1 MKRRHSDFRMPP
13 LVLAGLF
20 FFQLASVAQLPATN
34 TWTGADPSGYWSVPA
49 NWSPTGVPVNGND
62 LVFPGG
68 LPPDDMVST
77 NDLTDSFFR
86 SITFSGA
93 SKHTIRGNPLTLTNR
108 ANVIINSGT
117 NVIACD
123 LTFSGTPPTPT
134 YGSPRIRTSSFD
146 SGELTVIGNVGGG
159 SLYIGLGF
167 WRLVIMGQFTGGN
180 LYMDWYTTV
189 ALYGDNPYAVSAEVS
204 GSTLLVQGSQPN
216 LNITMYWNMEAQTPA
231 ILGGDG
237 LVGNVTNLTSST
249 RITPD
254 STLSVKN
261 ISGPGSLIIRLNG
274 TNVGEYGRLVAS
286 GNVSLN
292 GGSLT
297 PSPGFNPQPGQV
309 FTIVEKTSPGPIANA
324 ILGSEGTVTTLNGR
338 PFRISYVGGDGNDV
352 TLTAL
357 GFVPTPIPGLR
368 GVDGGRV
375 AWGDYDNDGRLDFLF
390 TGYVGYGTGGGP
402 YVSQLWRN
410 TGSGFSNVTASV
422 APGLPAGGF
431 AAWGDYDNDG
441 RLDFL
446 LTGVSKISQ
455 LWRNTGSGF
464 SNVTA
469 SVAPGLPGLFSS
481 SVAWGDYDNDGR
493 LDFLLTG
500 TTNFFPDESP
510 IYFQSQVWRS
520 TGSGFS
526 NVTAGVAPGL
536 PGLSWGSVAWADYD
550 NDGWLDFLLT
560 GGGGSQLW
568 RNTGSGFSN
577 VTASVAPGL
586 PGGTDSSA
594 AWGDYDNDGRLDFL
608 LTGYFGSPASQL
620 WRNTGS
626 GFSNVTASVALGL
639 PGVYR
644 GSAAWGDYDNDGRL
658 DFLLTGGVD
667 GLSGIS
673 QLWRNTGGGF
683 SNVTASVTSGLP
695 GSLSGSSVAWGDYDN
710 DGRLDFL
717 LTGYGAGQLWR
728 NDMPVA
734 SNAPPAAPMGLS
746 SILSGATVSLS
757 WNPSADDRT
766 PSAGLNYN
774 LRIGTSPGASDVLA
788 PMALTDGLR
797 LLPALGNAQAGT
809 NAFVFN
815 VAPGRDYYWSVQ
827 AVDTSF
833 AGSPFAAEQQFTI
846 AAPRIIELLM
856 LGNGHFQFSFSN
868 EASVIYAVLG
878 TTNVALPLAQWTVL
892 GPPVSLGGGLYRF
905 TDTGAMGQAQR
916 FYILRAQ

>member
-1 MKRRHSDFRMPP
+1 
-13 LVLAGLF
+13 
-20 FFQLASVAQLPATN
+20 
-34 TWTGADPSGYWSVPA
+34 
-49 NWSPTGVPVNGND
+49 
-62 LVFPGG
+62 
-68 LPPDDMVST
+68 
-77 NDLTDSFFR
+77 
-86 SITFSGA
+86 
-93 SKHTIRGNPLTLTNR
+93 
-108 ANVIINSGT
+108 
-117 NVIACD
+117 
-123 LTFSGTPPTPT
+123 
-134 YGSPRIRTSSFD
+134 
-146 SGELTVIGNVGGG
+146 
-159 SLYIGLGF
+159 
-167 WRLVIMGQFTGGN
+167 MGQFTGGN

-357 GFVPTPIPGLR
+357 GFVPTPIPGLW

-455 LWRNTGSGF
+455 VWRNTGAGF

-510 IYFQSQVWRS
+510 IYFQSQVWRN

-526 NVTAGVAPGL
+526 NVTASVAPGL
-536 PGLSWGSVAWADYD
+536 PGLSWGSVAWGDYD
-550 NDGWLDFLLT
+550 NDGRLDFLLT

-608 LTGYFGSPASQL
+608 LTG
-620 WRNTGS
+620 
-626 GFSNVTASVALGL
+626 
-639 PGVYR
+639 
-644 GSAAWGDYDNDGRL
+644 
-658 DFLLTGGVD
+658 GVD
-667 GLSGIS
+667 GLSGTS

-797 LLPALGNAQAGT
+797 LLPVLGNAHAGT
-809 NAFVFN
+809 NAVMNLPF
-815 VAPGRDYYWSVQ
+815 GRYYWSVQ

-833 AGSPFAAEQQFTI
+833 AGSAFAAEQQFTI